1 MSSHSS
7 VQFNEQGVPVST
19 TFDDIY
25 FSVDSGIDES
35 QYVFLDQNHLVE
47 RWRALPSQANF
58 TVAETGFG
66 TGLNFLLTW
75 MQFLHHAPKQARLHF
90 VSFEKYPL
98 SRQQL
103 EEAYRL
109 LSPLADY
116 CTEFLASYP
125 ATDPGC
131 HRLILS
137 KGRVTLD
144 LWIGEINDVLPEWVP
159 QAQQRIDA
167 WFLDGFAPAKN
178 PQMWQ
183 HTLYKAMRQT
193 AHQHT
198 TFATFT
204 AAGAVRRGIQEHGF
218 HVVKTPGF
226 GRKRDML
233 RGHIV
238 SAETDNIKPT
248 LNQRRVTVIGG
259 GISAATTAYALARR
273 GVSVQVI
280 APGMATGAS
289 GNPQGAV
296 YPLLHA
302 EHTPLSAFYW
312 QAFSTARSLYQQH
325 SPEAWFDSGM
335 IQPAFNEQR
344 ALRYQRIS
352 QGLYTHETVR
362 YLPQDKA
369 EEAAGVTLGSAA
381 LYYPNAG
388 WLRPTAIVRQLLQH
402 DNIEYI
408 DTAVDSLSGD
418 ATSGWI
424 LGLHTG
430 ERMTSERVVLATGHQ
445 LNQLLPDTVTPFP
458 IQPVR
463 GQITQVDTTP
473 ELARLKT
480 VLCYKGY
487 VVPKNA
493 GTHCLGATF
502 NPNNESL
509 SADPEDDERNL
520 SQLADNAQTP
530 WSQGLRQK
538 ASRVSVRA
546 TTPNRQ
552 PLVGAIAPNLYVMT
566 GLGSR
571 GFTSAP
577 LVAEI
582 LACQLTGELQPLTE
596 TALRRISVS
605 RFER

>member
-1 MSSHSS
+1 M
-7 VQFNEQGVPVST
+7 QFNEQGVPVST

-35 QYVFLDQNHLVE
+35 QYVFLDHNQLTE
-47 RWRALPSQANF
+47 RWQALSDDANF
-58 TVAETGFG
+58 TIAETGFG

-75 MQFLHHAPKQARLHF
+75 MQFLTHAPKQARLHF

-109 LSPLADY
+109 LSPLASY
-116 CTEFLASYP
+116 CTEFLTYYP

-137 KGRVTLD
+137 EGRVTLD
-144 LWIGEINDVLPEWVP
+144 LWIGEINDILPEWAP
-159 QAQQRIDA
+159 QAKQRIDA

-183 HTLYKAMRQT
+183 STLYRAMRQT

-204 AAGAVRRGIQEHGF
+204 AAGAVKRALQEHGF
-218 HVVKTPGF
+218 QVIKAPGF

-233 RGHIV
+233 CGHLS
-238 SAETDNIKPT
+238 SANAGDTRLATDA
-248 LNQRRVTVIGG
+248 RHVTVIGG

-273 GVSVQVI
+273 GVSVRVI
-280 APGMATGAS
+280 APGVATGAS

-312 QAFSTARSLYQQH
+312 QAFSTAKSLYQQR
-325 SPEAWFDSGM
+325 SPAAWFDSGVM
-335 IQPAFNEQR
+335 QPAFNEQR
-344 ALRYQRIS
+344 AQRYQRLS
-352 QGLYTHETVR
+352 QGLYTHDTVR
-362 YLPQDKA
+362 YLSQDEA
-369 EEAAGVTLGSAA
+369 EETAGIPLGSTA
-381 LYYPNAG
+381 LHYPNAG
-388 WLRPTAIVRQLLQH
+388 WLRPTDVVEQLLQH
-402 DNIEYI
+402 GNIEY
-408 DTAVDSLSGD
+408 TNAAVDSLSEGS
-418 ATSGWI
+418 ASGWVI
-424 LGLHTG
+424 TLTTG
-430 ERMTSERVVLATGHQ
+430 QTLTSERVVLATGHQ
-445 LNQLLPDTVTPFP
+445 LNQLLPDALPSLP

-463 GQITQVDTTP
+463 GQITQVNTTP
-473 ELARLKT
+473 ELSQLKT

-487 VVPKNA
+487 VTPEDSGA
-493 GTHCLGATF
+493 HCLGATF
-502 NPNNESL
+502 NRNNESL
-509 SADPEDDERNL
+509 AADPEDDERNL
-520 SQLADNAQTP
+520 IQLAENAQTL
-530 WSQGLRQK
+530 WSQGLK
-538 ASRVSVRA
+538 KTTNRVSVRA
-546 TTPNRQ
+546 TTPDHQ
-552 PLVGAIAPNLYVMT
+552 PVVGAIGSNLYVMT

-577 LVAEI
+577 LVAEV
-582 LACQLTGELQPLTE
+582 LACQLTGELQPLTD

-605 RFER
+605 RFKG